1 MAITYT
7 YEFLAPKVK
16 SLAHDGEVYENLI
29 SELEYVKT
37 GTDEDGMS
45 ASVTGSGYFSIDSY
59 WVDVD
64 SIIPFA
70 DLTKDKL
77 IEWIEGIGSTQ
88 VDKQIEELLAE
99 KQSTVPL
106 PF

>member
-7 YEFLAPKVK
+7 YEFLPPKVK
-16 SLAHDGEVYENLI
+16 SLAHEGEVYENLI

-45 ASVTGSGYFSIDSY
+45 ASITETSYFSIDSY
-59 WVDVD
+59 WVDVE
-64 SIIPFA
+64 SLIPFA

-77 IEWIEGIGSTQ
+77 IEWVEGIGNTQ
-88 VDKQIEELLAE
+88 INKQIEELLGE
-99 KQSTVPL
+99 KTSTVPL